1 MRLRTQNAGGGTTA
15 SEAAYTLRL
24 ARKVLERWSTTT
36 TNDGR
41 GTRTNDD
48 DNHVNNCDGVVLHCC
63 CTTTA
68 GLLPGGKRAVY
79 VVLIVSLAR
88 VVLASSYANESP
100 VYGIGSKG
108 YSMPSGVRP
117 RVET

>member
-1 MRLRTQNAGGGTTA
+1 M
-15 SEAAYTLRL
+15 
-24 ARKVLERWSTTT
+24 
-36 TNDGR
+36 
-41 GTRTNDD
+41 
-48 DNHVNNCDGVVLHCC
+48 
-63 CTTTA
+63 
-68 GLLPGGKRAVY
+68 Y